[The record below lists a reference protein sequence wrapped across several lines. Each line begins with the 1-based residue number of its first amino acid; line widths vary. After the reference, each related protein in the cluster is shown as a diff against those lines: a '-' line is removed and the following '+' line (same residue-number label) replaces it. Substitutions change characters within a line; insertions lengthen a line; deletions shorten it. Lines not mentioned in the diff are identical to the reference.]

1 MENLQ
6 QFFTVLETKMS
17 SLEEKERN
25 KILNR
30 IQLIENQLKVETIDY
45 KIKNLQSNIQYYIKG
60 GIERDIYFWKLGI
73 KYKLFTSLSN
83 YIDENDYIS
92 DITVNNGV
100 KGLEISCSVKRLN
113 EVYNFTTT
121 CIEAGGHNIQCFHY
135 RYIVTTKL
143 SKIENKILQ
152 KIFKYKEDIE
162 RLEYFLSI
170 IKNKPLEE
178 SKYSSIETIQKTRE
192 INIKSY
198 ERQISKIQQSIIK
211 ISK

>member
-6 QFFTVLETKMS
+6 QFFIVLETKMS

-25 KILNR
+25 KILNK

-45 KIKNLQSNIQYYIKG
+45 KIRNLQSNIQYIKG
-60 GIERDIYFWKLGI
+60 NIERDIYFWKLGI

-92 DITVNNGV
+92 DITINNGV

-121 CIEAGGHNIQCFHY
+121 CIEAGGYNIQCFHY

-170 IKNKPLEE
+170 LKNKQLEE

>member
-6 QFFTVLETKMS
+6 QFFIVLETKMS

-25 KILNR
+25 KILNK

-45 KIKNLQSNIQYYIKG
+45 KIRNLQSNIQYIKG
-60 GIERDIYFWKLGI
+60 NIERDIYFWKLGI

-92 DITVNNGV
+92 DITINNGV

-121 CIEAGGHNIQCFHY
+121 CIEAGGYNIQCFHY

-170 IKNKPLEE
+170 LKNKPLEE

-198 ERQISKIQQSIIK
+198 KRQISKIQQSIIK

>member
-25 KILNR
+25 KILNK

-45 KIKNLQSNIQYYIKG
+45 KIRNLQSNIQYIKDN
-60 GIERDIYFWKLGI
+60 IERDIYFWKLGI

-83 YIDENDYIS
+83 YIDENDHIS
-92 DITVNNGV
+92 DLTINYGV
-100 KGLEISCSVKRLN
+100 KGLEMSCSVKRWY
-113 EVYNFTTT
+113 VDYNFITT
-121 CIEAGGHNIQCFHY
+121 CIEAGGYNIQCFHY

-170 IKNKPLEE
+170 LKNKPLEE